1 MSAGG
6 VKGFFLVIV
15 IVKLGVVRGA
25 QMDPNIE
32 RINNIA
38 GFGITWI

>member
-1 MSAGG
+1 MSTGG
-6 VKGFFLVIV
+6 VKGFFLV